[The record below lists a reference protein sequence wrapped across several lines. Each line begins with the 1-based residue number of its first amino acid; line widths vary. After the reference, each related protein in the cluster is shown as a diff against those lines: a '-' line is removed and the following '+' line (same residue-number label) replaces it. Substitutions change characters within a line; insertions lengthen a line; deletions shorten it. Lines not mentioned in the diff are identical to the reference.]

1 MSTDSEASSDDFSE
15 DTHEVSQTPQTSQ
28 REVRISKK
36 TGKYVSNS
44 YLSNLDTLIK
54 SKIQVRISKRGGFKK
69 KEKKKRKAK
78 KSHRGNA
85 KSRAQRK
92 KEKSITPAKK
102 KRKVRE
108 PEVPFLPVAED
119 VPTWE
124 SSFHAKCPSTE
135 DQEKTKDE
143 LSVSTPFG
151 DLDFCAVSFFW
162 YHVSVQ
168 EHTIVMKKH

>member
-69 KEKKKRKAK
+69 KEKKNEKQKNRIVEMQKAEHK
-78 KSHRGNA
+78 E
-85 KSRAQRK
+85 RK
-92 KEKSITPAKK
+92 KKVLHQQKRNEK
-102 KRKVRE
+102 
-108 PEVPFLPVAED
+108 
-119 VPTWE
+119 
-124 SSFHAKCPSTE
+124 
-135 DQEKTKDE
+135 
-143 LSVSTPFG
+143 
-151 DLDFCAVSFFW
+151 
-162 YHVSVQ
+162 
-168 EHTIVMKKH
+168 